1 MIVYVNMCEVY
12 EIIGRRGG
20 LEEVDRELEPLKPL
34 ADFNLRDSKPLPK
47 LCTRRHPEALEITDL
62 PSDQIGHVH
71 SFSGSCIIAF
81 RGRPRLSSHT
91 RLFCRFDHHPLS

>member
-62 PSDQIGHVH
+62 PKIYLTGRGLVSDL
-71 SFSGSCIIAF
+71 F
-81 RGRPRLSSHT
+81 GRVP
-91 RLFCRFDHHPLS
+91 

>member
-1 MIVYVNMCEVY
+1 MMVYVNMCEVY

-62 PSDQIGHVH
+62 PSAGPPLPLDDSQIKSRDGGV
-71 SFSGSCIIAF
+71 SC
-81 RGRPRLSSHT
+81 
-91 RLFCRFDHHPLS
+91 LFLV

>member
-62 PSDQIGHVH
+62 PKFGLAQM
-71 SFSGSCIIAF
+71 
-81 RGRPRLSSHT
+81 T
-91 RLFCRFDHHPLS
+91 